1 MEKHSNDWPKVCRCC
16 GESINAD
23 TSANYAGK
31 CLPCYDGDTDC
42 PNKDDYKG
50 WSEEKKSDRLFMSCP
65 GCGSYGSHVEAA
77 RA

>member
-1 MEKHSNDWPKVCRCC
+1 MTKHKHEYIVGKSGTVAVCCHCSRFKHV
-16 GESINAD
+16 GNNPVIEEH
-23 TSANYAGK
+23 
-31 CLPCYDGDTDC
+31 PC
-42 PNKDDYKG
+42 PLRDDYKG